1 MQPYNYGSS
10 PKNNELLT
18 KKINSMKKALI
29 YGILGIIALLLVF
42 VVASN
47 MLVNVNADEI
57 VCVQDPIDGDLHF
70 YTSPG
75 LKNQNF
81 GKVTVF
87 KKRSKYEFENSVRF
101 NDGGHGTMIGSVQ
114 YELPLAPEALK
125 KIVEKFTTQEGL
137 ETSLIKTVVD
147 KSVYMTGP
155 LMSSKESYAE
165 KRNYLISYVE
175 DQIQNGVYKTVSRE
189 EKTID
194 QMTGAE
200 KTVTVVTVVPGA
212 NGVPQRQEESAMAEF
227 KIRTFN
233 FSINALPYDSAVE
246 TQIKDQQKL
255 AMDVQT
261 SIADAKKA
269 EQRAITVAK
278 NGEADAAEA
287 KWKQEVI
294 KAKAVTEAEQ
304 LLAVAKLNKLTAEQ
318 NKLANILDGEGQ
330 AEKRRLIMNADGALE
345 RKLTAWVEAQKAWA
359 DAFANYKGNVTPQ
372 WVSGGNGGT
381 SNAATD
387 FMNLMNMKNAN
398 DLGLS
403 LKIPQGGAK

>member
-1 MQPYNYGSS
+1 MNP
-10 PKNNELLT
+10 
-18 KKINSMKKALI
+18 KKAII
-29 YGILGIIALLLVF
+29 YGILGVFALLIAIIVIN
-42 VVASN
+42 N
-47 MLVNVNADEI
+47 MVVNVNADEI
-57 VCVQDPIDGDLHF
+57 VCVQSPISGDLSF
-70 YTSPG
+70 YTSAG
-75 LKNQNF
+75 MKNQNF

-101 NDGGHGTMIGSVQ
+101 NDGGHGTMKGSVQ
-114 YELPLAPEALK
+114 YELPMDAVSLK

-147 KSVYMTGP
+147 KSIYMTGP

-175 DQIQNGVYKTVSRE
+175 DQISNGVFKTVSKE
-189 EKTID
+189 VNTTD
-194 QMTGAE
+194 PMTGAA
-200 KTVTVVTVVPGA
+200 KTVTVVSVVQGPDGL
-212 NGVPQRQEESAMAEF
+212 PLRQEESSMGEF

-246 TQIKDQQKL
+246 QQITKQQQL

-269 EQRAITVAK
+269 EQRAITVEK
-278 NGEADAAEA
+278 NGQADAAEA

-294 KAKAVTEAEQ
+294 KAKAVTEAQQMLE
-304 LLAVAKLNKLTAEQ
+304 VAKLEKLTAEQ
-318 NKLANILDGEGQ
+318 NKAANILDGQGE
-330 AEKRRLIMNADGALE
+330 AEKRKLIMNADGALE
-345 RKLTAWVEAQKAWA
+345 MKLDAWVKSQQAWA
-359 DAFANYKGNVTPQ
+359 EAFGAYQGNVVPQ
-372 WVSGGNGGT
+372 WVSGGNGGS
-381 SNAATD
+381 SNATTD

-403 LKIPQGGAK
+403 LKIPQGASK

>member
-1 MQPYNYGSS
+1 
-10 PKNNELLT
+10 
-18 KKINSMKKALI
+18 MKRAII
-29 YGILGIIALLLVF
+29 YGVMAVILFIIAF
-42 VVASN
+42 VVTSN
-47 MLVNVNADEI
+47 MVVNVNADEI

-75 LKNQNF
+75 MYNQNF

-101 NDGGHGTMIGSVQ
+101 NDGGHGTMKGSVQ
-114 YELPLAPEALK
+114 YELPLASTDLR
-125 KIVEKFTTQEGL
+125 KIVEKFSTQEGL

-147 KSVYMTGP
+147 KSIYMTGP

-175 DQIQNGVYKTVSRE
+175 DQIANGVYKTVSKE
-189 EKTID
+189 VNTTD
-194 QMTGAE
+194 PMTGAA
-200 KTVTVVTVVPGA
+200 KTVTVVSVV
-212 NGVPQRQEESAMAEF
+212 NGTGGLPERQEESSMGEF

-246 TQIKDQQKL
+246 GQIKNQQQL

-294 KAKAVTEAEQ
+294 KAKAVTEAQQMLE
-304 LLAVAKLNKLTAEQ
+304 VAKLEKLTAEQ
-318 NKLANILDGEGQ
+318 NKMANILDGQGE
-330 AEKRRLIMNADGALE
+330 AEKRRLIMSADGALE
-345 RKLTAWVEAQKAWA
+345 MKLDAWVKSQTAWAA
-359 DAFANYKGNVTPQ
+359 AFGNYTGNVVPQ
-372 WVSGGNGGT
+372 WVSGGGNGGST
-381 SNAATD
+381 NATTD
-387 FMNLMNMKNAN
+387 FMNLMNMRNAT

-403 LKIPQGGAK
+403 LKIPQGASK